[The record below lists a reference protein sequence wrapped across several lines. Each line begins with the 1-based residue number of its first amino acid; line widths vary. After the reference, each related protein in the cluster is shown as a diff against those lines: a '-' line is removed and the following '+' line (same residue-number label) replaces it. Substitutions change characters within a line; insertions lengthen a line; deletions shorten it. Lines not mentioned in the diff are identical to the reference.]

1 MLWAFFEESD
11 MKLFEQY
18 QHSKSLSTA
27 EFEELL
33 KSLGKLESELEFE
46 GRFTR
51 NEKIV
56 AFREMENFVFG
67 EGIGKLDSRN
77 AFRIS
82 YRLFFRLFRN
92 HISMWDIPPQ
102 GKKLSVFKTK
112 SSFIWKAE
120 IRCDSQ
126 EITEYGNAILRLNS
140 FSFDEIRKLS
150 IEIMNNGFPRNGINE
165 FVPISR
171 LSNQPYLFY
180 SEKMNKEEYAFHFFV
195 EYKISKF
202 QIQPPFKLDD

>member
-1 MLWAFFEESD
+1 MD
-11 MKLFEQY
+11 LFERDS
-18 QHSKSLSTA
+18 HSKSLSTA

-33 KSLGKLESELEFE
+33 KSFEGLESKLEFE
-46 GRFTR
+46 GHFTR
-51 NEKIV
+51 DEKIV
-56 AFREMENFVFG
+56 AFREMEEFVFG
-67 EGIGKLDSRN
+67 EGIGKSDSRK
-77 AFRIS
+77 AFRVS

-92 HISMWDIPPQ
+92 YISMWNIPPQ

-126 EITEYGNAILRLNS
+126 EITEYGNAILKLNN

-180 SEKMNKEEYAFHFFV
+180 SEKINDEEYTLHLFIKYSLA
-195 EYKISKF
+195 KS
-202 QIQPPFKLDD
+202 L